1 PVVNVVKPGRDWRA
15 SNIEEV
21 SLQVEANDDFGLD
34 NVELRYSINGG
45 EWHSVPIAADGPSA
59 VGEQILYLEDMTK
72 PVRAPRQ
79 RSRIGLNDRGGLNL
93 DDLRVLRPG
102 AEPDRGEAQE
112 SADSEGAAESGAAA
126 ASAAPAEQGLEPGD
140 LISYYVV
147 AEDRGQAAQ
156 TDLFFVEVQPFDR
169 SYSQSSQA
177 GG

>member
-1 PVVNVVKPGRDWRA
+1 
-15 SNIEEV
+15 
-21 SLQVEANDDFGLD
+21 
-34 NVELRYSINGG
+34 
-45 EWHSVPIAADGPSA
+45 
-59 VGEQILYLEDMTK
+59 QILYLEDMTK

-112 SADSEGAAESGAAA
+112 SGAAA
-126 ASAAPAEQGLEPGD
+126 ADEAPAEQGLEPGD

-177 GG
+177 GGGGGGG